1 MGKSGFDRYKASA
14 KSRIKAELQSKLPKG
29 GRVTQVALIAELGKR
44 WELLPDSTREIW
56 TRQTR

>member
-44 WELLPDSTREIW
+44 
-56 TRQTR
+56 

>member
-14 KSRIKAELQSKLPKG
+14 KARIKAELQSKLPKG
-29 GRVTQVALIAELGKR
+29 ERVTQVALIAELSKR

-56 TRQTR
+56 TRQTG